1 MNNSKDMLNKK
12 IASIPSFLLS
22 KEESTKLGL
31 QDQSYVLIIPKK
43 LLDDLKITR
52 SEITFD
58 LFLKN
63 KKLLLVEK

>member
-1 MNNSKDMLNKK
+1 MLNKK
-12 IASIPSFLLS
+12 IVSIPSFLLS
-22 KEESTKLGL
+22 KEESTKLRL

>member
-1 MNNSKDMLNKK
+1 MLNKK

-22 KEESTKLGL
+22 KEDSTKLRL

-43 LLDDLKITR
+43 LLDDLKIIRT
-52 SEITFD
+52 EIAFE

-63 KKLLLVEK
+63 EKLSLVEK

>member
-1 MNNSKDMLNKK
+1 MTSKK

-22 KEESTKLGL
+22 KEESTKLRL

-52 SEITFD
+52 NEITFD

-63 KKLLLVEK
+63 KKLSLVEK

>member
-1 MNNSKDMLNKK
+1 MLNKK